1 MTALWLATLLVVFL
15 LLAGVC
21 GPRLLRRAAPALAQ
35 VPRLAITLLLGS
47 AALWLLAALA
57 VGPVLAWGSNGP
69 SLLGGSAGAVCRRC
83 LASADPFEGAGAL
96 SEVPTAGPLAVS
108 AVILAIVLTGLV
120 STLVGGARATR
131 RAMAQLAPGLRAR
144 DFAGYRVHE
153 LDQAGLQAFAMP
165 AGWGGIIV
173 STGCLH
179 TLSDQELSAVLAH
192 ERAHLRQRHHLWQAL
207 MQGMTR
213 FLGGVPLLRACRDAL
228 PHYLEIAA
236 DDAARRSAGTPALAS
251 ALLTLGD
258 KPVTPALAG
267 SQVNALHA
275 AGTDRIRHLVGAP
288 QPGGTGPAVVAAVM
302 MLFLGAAV
310 LLIHLPYL
318 LALARG
324 CL

>member
-1 MTALWLATLLVVFL
+1 CHGFFVSS
-15 LLAGVC
+15 
-21 GPRLLRRAAPALAQ
+21 RR
-35 VPRLAITLLLGS
+35 RHTRS
-47 AALWLLAALA
+47 KRDW
-57 VGPVLAWGSNGP
+57 S
-69 SLLGGSAGAVCRRC
+69 
-83 LASADPFEGAGAL
+83 
-96 SEVPTAGPLAVS
+96 SE
-108 AVILAIVLTGLV
+108 
-120 STLVGGARATR
+120 
-131 RAMAQLAPGLRAR
+131 
-144 DFAGYRVHE
+144 
-153 LDQAGLQAFAMP
+153 
-165 AGWGGIIV
+165 
-173 STGCLH
+173 C
-179 TLSDQELSAVLAH
+179 
-192 ERAHLRQRHHLWQAL
+192 
-207 MQGMTR
+207 
-213 FLGGVPLLRACRDAL
+213 AL
-228 PHYLEIAA
+228 PILEIAA